1 LNDLRKLFLSIRMK
15 NSTLFP
21 PSVIKEQLQIK
32 PLLRPFLQAQRIEAG
47 CDEAGR
53 GCLAGSVF
61 AAGVILPPDFWDNG
75 LKDSKQMTEKQ
86 RLKLRQT
93 IQQNAISWHIGIASA
108 QEIDKM
114 NIAQAS
120 YLAMH
125 RAIEGLKVLPECLLI
140 DGKYFNPFADV
151 PHVCIIKGDAKFMA
165 IAAASVLAK
174 TYRDEY
180 IMQLADEYPQ
190 YHWEQNKGY
199 PTQAHREAIARF
211 GLTEHHRLSFRHK
224 L

>member
-1 LNDLRKLFLSIRMK
+1 MRKA
-15 NSTLFP
+15 TLFP
-21 PSVIKEQLQIK
+21 PSVIEEQTSEK
-32 PLLRPFLQAQRIEAG
+32 PLLRSFLRAQRIEAG

-61 AAGVILPPDFWDNG
+61 AAAVILPPDFWDKG

-86 RLKLRQT
+86 RFKLRET
-93 IQQNAISWHIGIASA
+93 IQQNAISWQIGTASA
-108 QEIDKM
+108 QEIDEI

-140 DGKYFNPFADV
+140 DGKYFNPFAGV
-151 PHVCIIKGDAKFMA
+151 PHVCIIKGDAKFTA

-199 PTQAHREAIARF
+199 PTQTHRDAIARF
-211 GLTEHHRLSFRHK
+211 GLTEHHRRSFRSVPRHH
-224 L
+224 